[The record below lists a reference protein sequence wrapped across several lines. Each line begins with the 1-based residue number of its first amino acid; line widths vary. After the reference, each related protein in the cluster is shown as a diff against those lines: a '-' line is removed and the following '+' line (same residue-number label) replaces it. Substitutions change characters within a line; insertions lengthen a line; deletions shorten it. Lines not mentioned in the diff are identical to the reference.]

1 MIEIGMDSRDEH
13 SELVRTR
20 EGIRERTTSYPR
32 MPEGQEIE
40 STEERSEYEQ
50 KSSKGKTFR
59 TV

>member
-1 MIEIGMDSRDEH
+1 MDSRDEH

-20 EGIRERTTSYPR
+20 EGIRERTTLYPR

-40 STEERSEYEQ
+40 SKKERSEYEQ